1 MKSMRFLQIRKGI
14 VFMNLEKVFREGRW
28 KQTPEFTA
36 VVSALVY
43 GMLVHLFALTNILNN
58 HDNIASQPGGYGLG
72 VDMGRWF
79 LEVLGRFFDKVGLNY
94 NLPSIN
100 GVIYIALLAA
110 AAALLVS
117 ALKIRSKISAALIGA
132 LFVAFPTVTVT
143 MIYRYTAMFYGI
155 SAVMAVL
162 AVWVLGRFRGSLP
175 VSVVLIGLSM
185 GIYQAYVPL
194 TIALFVLQLIREGL
208 LGEADG
214 KKLVLHGLYDCLAL
228 VLGLGLYFV
237 GMKVSVAM
245 YGMTLVDYQGIST
258 MGSISA
264 GQIPQLVINALKAV
278 LLLPVRDYC
287 GVANRALMRIAY
299 LLLGGIS
306 AAMILWIFVKKIKNV
321 GTCVITGLLLV
332 AFLLAVG
339 FVEVMVPDGWIYT
352 LMVYSFCLLAC
363 APLVFLEC
371 LPVADRKKLAGL
383 CRKAVIL
390 LVALLVF
397 FYGYYANVNYT
408 AVYFAGEQIDNYLSG
423 VVLRATMT
431 EGYTTDKQWVMIGD
445 IQDPLFG
452 GPWNDEITYTG
463 LGFTE
468 YLLNQYSRENWI
480 ENYIGYEIPM
490 ADPETTTALAE
501 TEEVQAMPCYP
512 NAGSIRVVGDAVV
525 VKFQN
530 IPEG

>member
-1 MKSMRFLQIRKGI
+1 
-14 VFMNLEKVFREGRW
+14 
-28 KQTPEFTA
+28 
-36 VVSALVY
+36 
-43 GMLVHLFALTNILNN
+43 VHLFALTNILNN
-58 HDNIASQPGGYGLG
+58 HDNIASQPGGYGMG

-79 LEVLGRFFDKVGLNY
+79 LEVLGRLFDKVGLNY

-194 TIALFVLQLIREGL
+194 TIALFVLQLICEGL
-208 LGEADG
+208 RGEADG

-237 GMKVSVAM
+237 GMKVSVAV

-258 MGSISA
+258 MGIISVS
-264 GQIPQLVINALKAV
+264 QIPQLVINSLKAV
-278 LLLPVRDYC
+278 LLLPVWDYC

-371 LPVADRKKLAGL
+371 LPENDQKKLAGL

-431 EGYTTDKQWVMIGD
+431 EGYTTDKQWAMIGD

-452 GPWNDEITYTG
+452 SPWDDEITYTG
-463 LGFTE
+463 LAFTE
-468 YLLNQYSRENWI
+468 YLLNQYSRNNWI
-480 ENYIGYEIPM
+480 QNYVGYEIPM
-490 ADPETTTALAE
+490 ADPEATAALAE

-512 NAGSIRVVGDAVV
+512 NAGSIRVVGDTVV